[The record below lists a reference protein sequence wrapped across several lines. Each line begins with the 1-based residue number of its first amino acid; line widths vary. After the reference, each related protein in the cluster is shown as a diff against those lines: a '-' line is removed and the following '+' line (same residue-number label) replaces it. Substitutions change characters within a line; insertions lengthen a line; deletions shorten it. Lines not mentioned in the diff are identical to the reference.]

1 MTRLF
6 YSDPLAAA
14 WMAKHFGMKF
24 QNQNNGAEITGQD
37 IVEHAATGNT
47 CRINIHPDSLSL
59 LEPRVGDC
67 GWFHT
72 LGLARIVRVTADA
85 IFTDVD
91 GDRQR
96 GQTHDSLFRIFMRL
110 MPCQPYETP
119 YGPLDRR
126 HLEFMWPEIEP

>member
-14 WMAKHFGMKF
+14 YMAKHHGMKF

-59 LEPRVGDC
+59 LEPLVGDC
-67 GWFHT
+67 IEFPAAVPDQRFATVRDNEMDMTKLHRSFARYKLSIGEARIIQRS
-72 LGLARIVRVTADA
+72 GLA
-85 IFTDVD
+85 
-91 GDRQR
+91 
-96 GQTHDSLFRIFMRL
+96 
-110 MPCQPYETP
+110 
-119 YGPLDRR
+119 
-126 HLEFMWPEIEP
+126 FMWPEQEAV